1 MKNIMQAYKLKGKID
16 PSGKL
21 LITEP
26 LNLPPGDVEIVV
38 WQATDTLDNPT
49 TVASETAPET
59 PRRPTKIKALQNWFD
74 KTQPAPPDFDPDQAK
89 WEYLKEKHNL

>member
-16 PSGKL
+16 QSGNL

-26 LNLPPGDVEIVV
+26 VNLPPGNVEVIV
-38 WQATDTLDNPT
+38 WPATDTHDHT
-49 TVASETAPET
+49 TTSEPAPET
-59 PRRPTKIKALQNWFD
+59 PKRRTKIKALQNWFE

>member
-1 MKNIMQAYKLKGKID
+1 MQAYKLKGKID
-16 PSGKL
+16 QSGNL

-26 LNLPPGDVEIVV
+26 LNLPPGN
-38 WQATDTLDNPT
+38 QK
-49 TVASETAPET
+49 
-59 PRRPTKIKALQNWFD
+59 RPTKIKVLQNWFE

>member
-1 MKNIMQAYKLKGKID
+1 MQAYELKGKID
-16 PSGKL
+16 QSGNL

-26 LNLPPGDVEIVV
+26 VNLPPGNVEVIV
-38 WQATDTLDNPT
+38 WPATDTLDSTTAPT
-49 TVASETAPET
+49 SEPVPET
-59 PRRPTKIKALQNWFD
+59 PRRQSKIKALQNWFE